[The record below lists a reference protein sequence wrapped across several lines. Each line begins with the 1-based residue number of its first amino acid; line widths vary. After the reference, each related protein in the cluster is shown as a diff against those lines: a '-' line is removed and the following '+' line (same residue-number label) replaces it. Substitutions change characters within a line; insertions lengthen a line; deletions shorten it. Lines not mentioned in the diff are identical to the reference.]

1 MPDNGQNADKKTYAC
16 IDFTNEL
23 GSWKWE

>member
-23 GSWKWE
+23 GSWK